1 MGKRVLV
8 VEDSDERRSAL
19 LAAIPSAH
27 VITYASSGDE
37 AQALIADASERL
49 TPYDLVVIDIDL
61 PGVSG
66 LEVVS
71 LLRQLEEPRKLAGG
85 QGGTKVLVLSD
96 NPDGQLIYSANA
108 LACESFLVKP
118 LDEEKLKR
126 EVERLCPLD

>member
-8 VEDSDERRSAL
+8 VEDSEEGRSAL
-19 LAAIPSAH
+19 LAAIPAAH
-27 VITYASSGDE
+27 VITYSNSGDE
-37 AQALIADASERL
+37 AQALITDASERL

-61 PGVSG
+61 PGISG

-85 QGGTKVLVLSD
+85 LKGTRVLILSD

-118 LDEEKLKR
+118 LDRDKLKR
-126 EVERLCPLD
+126 ELDRLCPLD

>member
-8 VEDSDERRSAL
+8 VEDSEEGRSAL
-19 LAAIPSAH
+19 LAAIPAAY
-27 VITYASSGDE
+27 VITYSNSWDE

-85 QGGTKVLVLSD
+85 G
-96 NPDGQLIYSANA
+96 
-108 LACESFLVKP
+108 ESRSMIP
-118 LDEEKLKR
+118 TM
-126 EVERLCPLD
+126 C